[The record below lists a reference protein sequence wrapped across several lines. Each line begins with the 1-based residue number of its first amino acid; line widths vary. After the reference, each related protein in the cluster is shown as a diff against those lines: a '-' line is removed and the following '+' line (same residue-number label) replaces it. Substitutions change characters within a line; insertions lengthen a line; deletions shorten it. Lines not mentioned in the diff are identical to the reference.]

1 MPGKRLVRD
10 FNFDCLSQNL
20 GIYLK
25 SLGALAGLNEC
36 LSGLYASNKDAKL
49 LNPRK
54 VPAGT
59 LATRS

>member
-36 LSGLYASNKDAKL
+36 LSGLYA
-49 LNPRK
+49 
-54 VPAGT
+54 
-59 LATRS
+59 